1 MTDLTH
7 TIDDAAAD
15 QLFREARTTYNWA
28 PTEVPDAKLAEA
40 WDLAKFGPTAMN
52 CQPMRV
58 RVVRTAEDKAR
69 LRPLAQ
75 GGNQDAIDRAPV
87 QLILNWDPKFYENL
101 PTFFPAAA
109 GFDQVLAGNAAMAS
123 GMGTQSANLQAAY
136 LIIALRAVGLAVGPM
151 TGLDFP
157 GINKEFFAED
167 GGKAFLVLNVGY
179 AGEPANNFPRAPR
192 LTWQEVTA

>member
-1 MTDLTH
+1 MSANAKM
-7 TIDDAAAD
+7 IDDAAAD

-28 PTEVPDAKLAEA
+28 PTEVTDAKLAEA

-52 CQPMRV
+52 CQPLRI

-87 QLILNWDPKFYENL
+87 QLVLYWDPKFYENL

-109 GFDQVLAGNAAMAS
+109 GMAGVLAGNPEMAA
-123 GMGTQSANLQAAY
+123 GMGLQSATLQAAY
-136 LIIALRAVGLAVGPM
+136 FIIALRAVGLAVGPM
-151 TGLDFP
+151 TGIDFP
-157 GINKEFFAED
+157 GVNTEFFSAE

>member
-1 MTDLTH
+1 MTNN
-7 TIDDAAAD
+7 TIDTAAAA
-15 QLFREARTTYNWA
+15 QLFTDARTTYNWA
-28 PTEVPDAKLAEA
+28 PSEVPDAKLAEA

-58 RVVRTAEDKAR
+58 RVVRSAEDKAR

-109 GFDQVLAGNAAMAS
+109 GFSDILAGDPQKAAGMA
-123 GMGTQSANLQAAY
+123 TQSANLQAAY